1 MDFVEGLT
9 HTGLPNCPLKHYS
22 ELYILH
28 KLYWDVATKNCSG
41 FSQNHHL
48 PSTELL
54 SRPPYR
60 HTELFQPLNNALRT
74 ERKSCEP
81 LTTYWRSQAP
91 WAKCFALGLGAH
103 KGWSCVGFQSL
114 QWRSHALPPSQL
126 CLLANGLRLLTANET
141 RDLLLHRHLQETSS
155 LEAES
160 PRLSCP
166 HGPLQPHIPGITGNH
181 WPLHM
186 CSVASPDLEFG
197 SGVRFHTKSISKINK
212 NKNSCASKDLNQESR
227 KTTYRMGGNIWKS

>member
-9 HTGLPNCPLKHYS
+9 HTELPNCPLKHYS

-28 KLYWDVATKNCSG
+28 KLYWDFSAKNCSG

-48 PSTELL
+48 PSTALL

-60 HTELFQPLNNALRT
+60 HTELIQPLNNALRM

-91 WAKCFALGLGAH
+91 WVQCFAPGLRAH
-103 KGWSCVGFQSL
+103 KGWSCMGFQSL
-114 QWRSHALPPSQL
+114 QWKPQALPPSPL
-126 CLLANGLRLLTANET
+126 CLLANRLCLLPAIRPET
-141 RDLLLHRHLQETSS
+141 CSFTDVFQKQS

-166 HGPLQPHIPGITGNH
+166 RGPLQPPIPGITGNH
-181 WPLHM
+181 WSAHVL
-186 CSVASPDLEFG
+186 
-197 SGVRFHTKSISKINK
+197 RSISWPGIWQWRQIPQQKHKQNK
-212 NKNSCASKDLNQESR
+212 TK
-227 KTTYRMGGNIWKS
+227 